1 MMPSAWLFFGGIAL
15 LYFFVMVPI
24 QYLYISGI
32 KERAR
37 KSKLSQEQMYQ
48 NMSFEEEQL
57 HYHMQGNIMNWPAAI
72 VAHFLYRLRHR
83 NTKA

>member
-1 MMPSAWLFFGGIAL
+1 MTSAWLFFGIVVL
-15 LYFFVMVPI
+15 LYFIVMVPI

-37 KSKLSQEQMYQ
+37 KSKLSQEQMYE

-57 HYHMQGNIMNWPAAI
+57 HFHMQGNILNWPAAL
-72 VAHFLYRLRHR
+72 AANALYHIRHH
-83 NTKA
+83 KGKL

>member
-1 MMPSAWLFFGGIAL
+1 MSSAWLFFRGIAL
-15 LYFFVMVPI
+15 LYFLVMIPI

-37 KSKLSQEQMYQ
+37 KWKLSQEQMYE

-57 HYHMQGNIMNWPAAI
+57 HFHIQGNIANLPSTI
-72 VAHFLYRLRHR
+72 VAHFLYQLRHR
-83 NTKA
+83 KSKG